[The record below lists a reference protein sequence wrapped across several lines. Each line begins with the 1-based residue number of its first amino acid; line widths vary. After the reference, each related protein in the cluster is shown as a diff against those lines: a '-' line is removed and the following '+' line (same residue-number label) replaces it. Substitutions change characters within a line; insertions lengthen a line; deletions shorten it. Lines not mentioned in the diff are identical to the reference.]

1 MQITEKALGELKPY
15 ENNPR
20 INDRAVPYVA
30 SSIKEFGFKVPI
42 IIDKKGVI
50 VAGHTRFK
58 AAMSLGME
66 KVPCIVAD
74 DLTEKQIA
82 AFRLAD
88 NKVGEIAEWDM
99 EALHAELEALS
110 DFDMDDFGFGDVD
123 FSVDEEKSPEKPNE
137 DDFDADAELAGS
149 PMTKAGDLWLIGNHR
164 LICGDATDKDAINRL
179 LDGDPVH
186 LYITDPPYNVS
197 LGNSG
202 STAGSRKEYRREDG
216 TAIANDNLPDRQFRR
231 LLIHAFANAK
241 RHMIPGAAFYI
252 WYSDSES
259 QNFRNACAD
268 VGWEIRQTL
277 IWNKSSLVLGRQDYQ
292 WKHEPCL
299 YGWNAGTHRWF
310 GDRAQSTVID
320 IDKPRQSKEHPTMKP
335 VELFSWQIGNSSQP
349 GEVVLDSFGGSGTT
363 LIACEQLGRR
373 ARLMELEPKFC
384 DCIVERYVKLTGR
397 SDDVFVVRDGTKTSY
412 KDLNS

>member
-1 MQITEKALGELKPY
+1 MEIIEKSLGELKPY

-20 INDRAVPYVA
+20 INDAAVPYVA
-30 SSIKEFGFKVPI
+30 NSIRDFGFKVPI
-42 IIDKKGVI
+42 IIDKDGVI

-58 AAMSLGME
+58 AAMSLRLE
-66 KVPCIVAD
+66 KVPCIIAD
-74 DLTEKQIA
+74 DLTPKQIA

-88 NKVGEIAEWDM
+88 NKVGEIADWDM
-99 EALHAELEALS
+99 EALSAELEKIS
-110 DFDMDDFGFGDVD
+110 DFDMSDFGFDD
-123 FSVDEEKSPEKPNE
+123 MDISAEEEKPSKKPRE
-137 DDFDADAELAGS
+137 DSFDIEAALKK
-149 PMTKAGDLWLIGNHR
+149 PPITKPGDLWLLGKHR
-164 LICGDATDKDAINRL
+164 LMCGDATDKAALDRL
-179 LDGDPVH
+179 LSGEEIY

-197 LGNSG
+197 LGKSG
-202 STAGSRKEYRREDG
+202 STAGSRKEYQQEDG
-216 TAIANDNLPDRQFRR
+216 GAIVNDNLPDRKFRR

-310 GDRAQSTVID
+310 GDRAQTTV
-320 IDKPRQSKEHPTMKP
+320 KKQRTSHHEARCPFLVANRQ
-335 VELFSWQIGNSSQP
+335 QQP
-349 GEVVLDSFGGSGTT
+349 AWRNRLRFFWWERHNTCRLRGTW
-363 LIACEQLGRR
+363 AKG
-373 ARLMELEPKFC
+373 
-384 DCIVERYVKLTGR
+384 
-397 SDDVFVVRDGTKTSY
+397 KTHGA
-412 KDLNS
+412 